1 MLDLG
6 GVSAQWLI
14 KLKFF
19 FANFFFTWRGHIGNR
34 NSTTRA
40 IIVPQKTT
48 ASHNLD
54 MSFAP
59 SDGGAP
65 PAAKRAKTSNGAGP
79 SMMIGLIY
87 FMYRSSVLMPHDDR
101 VFAFPY
107 RCRMYTCKYFRD

>member
-19 FANFFFTWRGHIGNR
+19 FANFFFTWRGHHIGNR

-79 SMMIGLIY
+79 SMMIDWIDLLY
-87 FMYRSSVLMPHDDR
+87 V
-101 VFAFPY
+101 
-107 RCRMYTCKYFRD
+107 